1 MSALTRAMTRR
12 QMSLMFIE
20 TKMHPPHL
28 RGAMV
33 ERPRLIAML
42 EAATAAKLATVSSP
56 AGFGKSTLLSQWGAK
71 VAAKGGRVAWLSLDA
86 QDNDLAR
93 FLKYVTATL
102 NRADPSI
109 AANALALIES
119 SPVTPVD
126 SILGGLINDLA
137 RAGDPVYLVLDDAH
151 LIVSP
156 EIALFLNSMVAYAPP
171 ALHIVLATRGEL
183 PVELIAMRMKG
194 HAVNLGDSELRFS
207 LDETDHYLRAIC
219 RLDLP
224 MSAIVALHHKTEGWP
239 AGLQLVAL
247 ALAHEDS
254 RETFIAD
261 FSGSQR
267 DVADFLSH
275 EVLARQPEA
284 VQDFLLR
291 TSILERFNLGL
302 VEAVC
307 PEHDCPAT
315 LGLIERANLF
325 LIALDSTGQWF
336 RYHHLFSDFLRGKVE
351 RWPAEKR
358 AALHRRASSW
368 LSANGSI
375 SDAVGHALAAGD
387 KDLAARLVEEC
398 ALPIIMQGHMPM
410 VTEWLNRLPPELIA
424 MRPRLLL
431 TRVWAHFHMG
441 RSRDAVRDLRRAKLL
456 VVRQAGQGRID
467 AATTRSLQAE
477 LQTLTAGVISA
488 ADWPRMATRLA
499 ARWLADYPESEPF
512 ARGTLCNIRS
522 FAHFSLGELD
532 ASRLSALKGRD
543 HHTLANSIF
552 GIVYSDLLLG
562 LVELAAGNLHQAH
575 DLLARAM
582 RLSRVGLG
590 ANSYSEAMS
599 AIIQVELLYEW
610 NDLHN
615 AERLLHQ
622 HRGVIEE
629 CGLVVHEMA
638 CKLHLARLA
647 AAQGRHDEAIIYLER
662 AEQLGIEKRY
672 RRLTASALNDRVRL
686 LLSRGD
692 VAAARM
698 ALQLRG
704 ITTAMSERAEHVH
717 PLDEYAHIGAARLL
731 IAEGQPK
738 RAIVVLERI
747 AERQRKDERL
757 RALLQVRALVAI
769 AAHAAGET
777 LQALAATVDL
787 MALAVPQNA
796 VRSLVDEGQPLKAAL
811 DFARGRIPAWSRSSE
826 TAVFVDRILAELGR
840 GGSERIRPMAGTPL
854 AGKRQLSSKEMEVAS
869 YLVRAYS
876 NRELARSLSMAPDTV
891 KWHLKNIFGK
901 LGVSNRT
908 EAALKL
914 REIGL
919 SDFDATMR

>member
-1 MSALTRAMTRR
+1 
-12 QMSLMFIE
+12 MFIE

-42 EAATAAKLATVSSP
+42 EAVTGAKLAIVSSP
-56 AGFGKSTLLSQWGAK
+56 AGFGKSTLLSQWSARTQ
-71 VAAKGGRVAWLSLDA
+71 AKGGRIAWLSLDA

-102 NRADPSI
+102 NRADPSV
-109 AANALALIES
+109 AKNALSLIES

-137 RAGDPVYLVLDDAH
+137 RISDPIYLVLDDAH

-156 EIALFLNSMVAYAPP
+156 EIALFLNSMVAYAPQ

-194 HAVNLGDSELRFS
+194 HAVNLSDSELRFS
-207 LDETDHYLRAIC
+207 LDETDHYLRHIC

-224 MSAIVALHHKTEGWP
+224 TSAIVALHHKTEGWP

-247 ALAHEDS
+247 ALAHEGS
-254 RETFIAD
+254 RETFIAE

-267 DVADFLSH
+267 DVAGFLTH
-275 EVLARQPEA
+275 EVLARQPDE

-302 VEAVC
+302 VQAVS
-307 PEHDCPAT
+307 PGLDAEKT
-315 LGLIERANLF
+315 LTLVERSNLF
-325 LIALDSTGQWF
+325 LIALDTTGHWF
-336 RYHHLFSDFLRGKVE
+336 RYHHLFSDFLRG
-351 RWPAEKR
+351 RLDSWPAARR
-358 AALHRRASSW
+358 ADLHRKASAW
-368 LSANGSI
+368 LSANGYV

-387 KDLAARLVEEC
+387 KDMAADLVEKC
-398 ALPIIMQGHMPM
+398 ATPIIMQGHLPLVM
-410 VTEWLNRLPPELIA
+410 EWLNRLPPELVA
-424 MRPRLLL
+424 ARPRLLL
-431 TRVWAHFHMG
+431 TRVWAHFQTG
-441 RSRDAVRDLRRAKLL
+441 RSREGVRVLKQAKQL
-456 VVRQAGQGRID
+456 VARLARDGALDRKAI
-467 AATTRSLQAE
+467 RSLEAE
-477 LQTLTAGVISA
+477 LRTLTAGVVSG
-488 ADWPRMATRLA
+488 ADWPRMATKLA
-499 ARWLADYPESEPF
+499 ARWLADYPEGEPF
-512 ARGTLCNIRS
+512 AHGTLSNIS
-522 FAHFSLGELD
+522 AFAHFSLGELD
-532 ASRLSALKGRD
+532 AARFAALKGRD
-543 HHTLANSIF
+543 YHTIAHSIF
-552 GIVYSDLLLG
+552 GVIYADLILG
-562 LVELAAGNLHQAH
+562 LVELSAGNLHQAH
-575 DLLARAM
+575 DLLTRAM
-582 RLSRVGLG
+582 RLSREGLG

-647 AAQGRHDEAIIYLER
+647 SAHGRHDEAIIHLER

-704 ITTAMSERAEHVH
+704 ITTAMSERTERIH
-717 PLDEYAHIGAARLL
+717 PIDEYAHIGAARLL

-738 RAIVVLERI
+738 RAIAVLERI
-747 AERQRKDERL
+747 ATRQRKDERL
-757 RALLQVRALVAI
+757 RALVQVRVLVAI

-787 MALAVPQNA
+787 IALALPQNA
-796 VRSLVDEGQPLKAAL
+796 VRSLVDEGQPLKTAL
-811 DFARGRIPAWSRSSE
+811 DFARGRIPAWSRQSE
-826 TAVFVDRILAELGR
+826 TAAFVDRILVELSRSGADR
-840 GGSERIRPMAGTPL
+840 TRPVASAAL

-869 YLVRAYS
+869 YLMRAYT
-876 NRELARSLSMAPDTV
+876 NRQLAQSLAMAPDTV

-919 SDFDATMR
+919 AEPPR

>member
-1 MSALTRAMTRR
+1 
-12 QMSLMFIE
+12 MFIE

-28 RGAMV
+28 RAAMV

-42 EAATAAKLATVSSP
+42 EKATAGKLAIVSSP
-56 AGFGKSTLLSQWGAK
+56 AGFGKSTLLAQWVMKAK
-71 VAAKGGRVAWLSLDA
+71 ANGGRIAWLSLEA
-86 QDNDLAR
+86 QDNDLGR
-93 FLKYVTATL
+93 FLKYLTATL
-102 NRADPSI
+102 NRASPSV
-109 AANALALIES
+109 AANAVGLVDS
-119 SPVTPVD
+119 SPITPVD
-126 SILGGLINDLA
+126 SILAGLINDLA
-137 RAGDPVYLVLDDAH
+137 LATAPIYLVLDDAH
-151 LIVSP
+151 LINSS
-156 EIALFLNSMVAYAPP
+156 EIAVFLNSLVAYAPA

-194 HAVNLGDSELRFS
+194 HVVNLGDSELRFS
-207 LDETDHYLRAIC
+207 LDETDSYLRDIC

-224 MSAIVALHHKTEGWP
+224 TAGVVALHHKTEGWP
-239 AGLQLVAL
+239 AGLQLVSL
-247 ALAHEDS
+247 ALAHEGS
-254 RETFIAD
+254 KEAFIAD

-275 EVLARQPEA
+275 EVLARQAPEI
-284 VQDFLLR
+284 QDFLLR

-302 VEAVC
+302 VQAVC
-307 PEHDCPAT
+307 PGLDCAKT
-315 LGLIERANLF
+315 LASVERSNLF
-325 LIALDSTGQWF
+325 LIALDTVGHWF
-336 RYHHLFSDFLRGKVE
+336 RYHHLFSDFLRGELDK
-351 RWPAEKR
+351 WPADER
-358 AALHRRASSW
+358 ADLHRKASAW
-368 LSANGSI
+368 LSANGYV
-375 SDAVGHALAAGD
+375 SDAVRHALAAGD

-398 ALPIIMQGHMPM
+398 AMPMVMQGHIPT

-424 MRPRLLL
+424 TRPRLLL
-431 TRVWAHFHMG
+431 TRVWAYFHMG
-441 RSRDAVRDLRRAKLL
+441 RSRDAVRILRQAKLL
-456 VVRQAGQGRID
+456 IAKLAQDGRLDQPSI
-467 AATTRSLQAE
+467 RSLQAE
-477 LQTLTAGVISA
+477 LRTLTTGAISA

-512 ARGTLCNIRS
+512 ARATLSNIRA

-532 ASRLSALKGRD
+532 AARLAALKARD
-543 HHTLANSIF
+543 YHMTANSVF
-552 GIVYSDLLLG
+552 GIVYCDLILG
-562 LVELAAGNLHQAH
+562 LAELAAGNLQQAH
-575 DLLARAM
+575 DLLERAM
-582 RLSRVGLG
+582 RLAREGLG
-590 ANSYSEAMS
+590 ANSYPEAMS

-610 NDLHN
+610 NDLNN

-647 AAQGRHDEAIIYLER
+647 AAHGRHDEAILHLER
-662 AEQLGIEKRY
+662 AEQIGIEKRY

-686 LLSRGD
+686 LLARGD
-692 VAAARM
+692 VGAARL

-704 ITTAMSERAEHVH
+704 IAIARSEQVETID
-717 PLDEYAHIGAARLL
+717 PLDEYAHIGAARVL

-738 RAIVVLERI
+738 RAIAVLERI
-747 AERQRKDERL
+747 TERQRHDERL
-757 RALLQVRALVAI
+757 HPLVQVRALVAI

-787 MALAVPQNA
+787 IALALPQNA

-811 DFARGRIPAWSRSSE
+811 DFARGRIPAWSRQSE
-826 TAVFVDRILAELGR
+826 TADFVDRILAELARSGADRQR
-840 GGSERIRPMAGTPL
+840 GVPAGPL
-854 AGKRQLSSKEMEVAS
+854 PGKRPLSSKEMEVAS

-876 NRELARSLSMAPDTV
+876 NRQLAQSLSMAPDTV

-919 SDFDATMR
+919 SEPPNRVG

>member
-1 MSALTRAMTRR
+1 
-12 QMSLMFIE
+12 MFIE

-33 ERPRLIAML
+33 ERPRLIARL
-42 EAATAAKLATVSSP
+42 EAATAAKLAIVSSP
-56 AGFGKSTLLSQWGAK
+56 AGFGKSTLLSQWSARA
-71 VAAKGGRVAWLSLDA
+71 AAKGGRVAWLSLDA

-109 AANALALIES
+109 AQNALSLIES
-119 SPVTPVD
+119 SPITPVD

-137 RAGDPVYLVLDDAH
+137 RAGDPIYLVLDDAH

-171 ALHIVLATRGEL
+171 ALHVVLATRGEL

-194 HAVNLGDSELRFS
+194 HAVNLSDSELRFS

-219 RLDLP
+219 GLDLP
-224 MSAIVALHHKTEGWP
+224 TAGVVALHHKTEGWP
-239 AGLQLVAL
+239 AGLQLVSL
-247 ALAHEDS
+247 ALAHDGAK
-254 RETFIAD
+254 ETFIAD

-267 DVADFLSH
+267 DVADFLAH
-275 EVLARQPEA
+275 EVLARQPA
-284 VQDFLLR
+284 AIQDFLLR

-302 VEAVC
+302 VQAVC
-307 PEHDCPAT
+307 PEHDCAQA
-315 LGLIERANLF
+315 LGMVERSNLF
-325 LIALDSTGQWF
+325 LIALDSTGHWF
-336 RYHHLFSDFLRGKVE
+336 RYHHLFSDFLRGKVDQ
-351 RWPAEKR
+351 WPADER
-358 AALHRRASSW
+358 ACLHRKASSW
-368 LSANGSI
+368 LSANGYI

-387 KDLAARLVEEC
+387 KDLAASLVEEC

-410 VTEWLNRLPPELIA
+410 VTEWLKRLPPELIA
-424 MRPRLLL
+424 ARPRLLL

-441 RSRDAVRDLRRAKLL
+441 RSRDAVRVLRQAKLL
-456 VVRQAGQGRID
+456 VVKQAERGEIGR
-467 AATTRSLQAE
+467 AAIRSLQAE

-488 ADWPRMATRLA
+488 ADWPRLATRLA

-512 ARGTLCNIRS
+512 ARGTLCNIRA

-532 ASRLSALKGRD
+532 ASRLSALKARD
-543 HHTLANSIF
+543 HHTAANSVF
-552 GIVYSDLLLG
+552 GIVYADLILG
-562 LVELAAGNLHQAH
+562 LVELSAGNLQQAH

-582 RLSRVGLG
+582 RLSRDGLG

-647 AAQGRHDEAIIYLER
+647 AARGRHDEAIIHLER

-704 ITTAMSERAEHVH
+704 ITSAMSERADRIH

-738 RAIVVLERI
+738 RAIAVLERI

-757 RALLQVRALVAI
+757 RALVQVRALVAI

-787 MALAVPQNA
+787 IALALPQNA

-811 DFARGRIPAWSRSSE
+811 DFARGRIPAWSRQSA
-826 TAVFVDRILAELGR
+826 TADFVDRILAELTHA
-840 GGSERIRPMAGTPL
+840 GSDRTRPVAVNTL
-854 AGKRQLSSKEMEVAS
+854 SGKRQLSSKEMEVAA
-869 YLVRAYS
+869 YLVRAYT
-876 NRELARSLSMAPDTV
+876 NRQLAQSLAMAPDTV

-914 REIGL
+914 KEIGL
-919 SDFDATMR
+919 NEPPGRVG